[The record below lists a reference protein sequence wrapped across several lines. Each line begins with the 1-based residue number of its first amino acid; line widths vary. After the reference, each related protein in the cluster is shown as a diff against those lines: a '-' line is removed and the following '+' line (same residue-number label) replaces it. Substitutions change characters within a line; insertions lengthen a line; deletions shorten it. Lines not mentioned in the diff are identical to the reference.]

1 MRKLNPDNEMAKRAY
16 LAWLE
21 HAKGRNE
28 ATADQ
33 AIAAIN
39 AFEAFNRF
47 KSFKTFRRE
56 QAISFKAHLIDQ
68 RNGATGKPL
77 AKATL
82 HSRLRALQGFFEWLA
97 REPGYRKA
105 LVYSDAA
112 YFGLT
117 ANDTRIATARRESRS
132 PSLQEVTRVL
142 EHMPT
147 ETLVQRRDRAVIAF
161 TILTGARDRA
171 IATMRLKHVDP
182 ERGLVHQD
190 AREVGT
196 KRAKTFTSCFLTV
209 GELPAEIVRAWIAE
223 LKESEGFSA
232 DDPLFPACR
241 VSPDINGAFS
251 SSGLLREHWKTAAP
265 IRAIF
270 QKAFPAAGVPYYPP
284 HSLRKTLGHLMYELD
299 LSIIEMKAWSQ
310 SLGHDS
316 ALTTLTSYGELSL
329 SEQSRVLAGISPARR
344 NRPAAGALMDEIQ
357 SVLARHLKA

>member
-1 MRKLNPDNEMAKRAY
+1 MRKLNPENEMAKRAY

-56 QAISFKAHLIDQ
+56 QAISFKAHLVDL
-68 RNGATGKPL
+68 RNGLTRKPL

-82 HSRLRALQGFFEWLA
+82 HSRVRALQAFFEWLA

-117 ANDTRIATARRESRS
+117 ANDTRIATARREPRF
-132 PSLQEVTRVL
+132 PSLQEVIRVL
-142 EHMPT
+142 EHMPS
-147 ETLVQRRDRAVIAF
+147 ETLIQRRDRAVVAF
-161 TILTGARDRA
+161 AILSGARDRA
-171 IATMRLKHVDP
+171 IATMRLKHVDLDQ
-182 ERGLVHQD
+182 RLVHQD

-196 KRAKTFTSCFLTV
+196 KRAKTFTSSFLAV
-209 GELPAEIVRAWIAE
+209 GDLPEEIVRSWIVE
-223 LKESEGFSA
+223 LRQCEGFGA

-241 VSPDINGAFS
+241 VSPDLNGAFS
-251 SSGLLREHWKTAAP
+251 PSGVLREHWKTAAP

-270 QKAFPAAGVPYYPP
+270 GKAFPAAGLPYYPP
-284 HSLRKTLGHLMYELD
+284 HSLRKTLGGLMYELN
-299 LSIIEMKAWSQ
+299 LTPIEMKAWSQ

-316 ALTTLTSYGELSL
+316 LLTTLTSYGDLSL
-329 SEQSRVLAGISPARR
+329 TEQSRVMAGISPSRR
-344 NRPAAGALMDEIQ
+344 RSLPAGALMEEIQ
-357 SVLARHLKA
+357 SVLAKHLKA